1 MLINIATYVH
11 IRKFETGN
19 RTNLKR
25 YISVCRYAYNE
36 YKNIFDNISLV
47 NNCNKY
53 LIRFVKNI
61 QHDRNINTI
70 RLPVSINTG
79 NRLHR
84 EPKQTITIL
93 KRNIMERRNDI
104 PNLLAM
110 YIRNTS
116 EIYNITSRLQDCLIK
131 KINNGVQPQLEYLAN
146 CSKMKSIIREAAKL
160 LYKYDGITPTKQERQ
175 EAAREHAEYILEC
188 VQYSIQKRQ

>member
-1 MLINIATYVH
+1 ME
-11 IRKFETGN
+11 KS
-19 RTNLKR
+19 K
-25 YISVCRYAYNE
+25 
-36 YKNIFDNISLV
+36 V
-47 NNCNKY
+47 NNY
-53 LIRFVKNI
+53 
-61 QHDRNINTI
+61 DRNINTI

-146 CSKMKSIIREAAKL
+146 CSKMESIIREAAKL
-160 LYKYDGITPTKQERQ
+160 LYKYDGITPTKQEKQ

-188 VQYSIQKRQ
+188 VQYSIQNANRG